1 MKTSNNNISVNAQSY
16 THPNPTKLIKNGKNK
31 FKTLRE
37 KKDRCSKTLR
47 FTKITFTTHAR
58 TRFNEFL

>member
-31 FKTLRE
+31 FKTLRR
-37 KKDRCSKTLR
+37 KKYRCSKTLR
-47 FTKITFTTHAR
+47 YTKITFTTGS
-58 TRFNEFL
+58 

>member
-31 FKTLRE
+31 FKTLRR
-37 KKDRCSKTLR
+37 KKNRCSKTLR
-47 FTKITFTTHAR
+47 YTKITFTTGS
-58 TRFNEFL
+58 